1 MAEDTSQLQRIADL
15 VTRTSAIS
23 RKQRGMRIEAEDWN
37 TVVDILLGILQV
49 DRNQENSVGAQL
61 ELRFAPRDHE
71 HLGQVSITWLDP
83 ELQSKIQDAGGVST
97 RQALADM
104 QRLVQTVQADVTNIR
119 TNNDQQQ
126 RQLDRAAVDDLDRS
140 KALHDL
146 QDRFDGVAN
155 LKTLVGSLSSDVG
168 SLRGNFDQ
176 VLQLKS
182 SLTDAAG
189 NAIDISKIQQD
200 VTGLQGLR
208 DSLKGVD
215 GQPLTLREIEVRL
228 TDVANATGVGSNS
241 LQKQLADFQAKI
253 EASTSDSSQK
263 LIATALEGVKGDSAA
278 LEGRLN
284 AAIRATAKEV
294 ADAGTA
300 ETTRQVSALE
310 SKQNETMDARLQT
323 ATASISDSTLK
334 ATSALVDQKLAGV
347 PDMARQ
353 AANAA
358 AADVGKS
365 ISTDLQGR
373 LSADTA
379 TQVKA
384 LEDRIQGQ
392 LTPLASGVNALK
404 DSIGTQIEAA
414 VQNSSTRL
422 EDSVKQQI
430 ASGITALQDQVQA
443 TVAGQVSASV
453 TNSLKDLDQ
462 RIATA
467 LQAKMPEL
475 TTLIGQSVTD
485 VTKNLNVDISAEVQ
499 RQIGGLNITNLV
511 KDAVNTGVQQATATF
526 TSQLTAQDARLT
538 TLVNNTAITLR
549 SELKSTVDASSVQL
563 KQDVL
568 SSVNTQLANANVGV
582 RTVNTGPVIRGRVG

>member
-1 MAEDTSQLQRIADL
+1 
-15 VTRTSAIS
+15 
-23 RKQRGMRIEAEDWN
+23 
-37 TVVDILLGILQV
+37 
-49 DRNQENSVGAQL
+49 
-61 ELRFAPRDHE
+61 
-71 HLGQVSITWLDP
+71 
-83 ELQSKIQDAGGVST
+83 
-97 RQALADM
+97 
-104 QRLVQTVQADVTNIR
+104 
-119 TNNDQQQ
+119 
-126 RQLDRAAVDDLDRS
+126 
-140 KALHDL
+140 LHDL